1 MATEIF
7 ACTSQFLSSTLVILS
22 LFVLTLT
29 ISIGN
34 NVILSAIWCL
44 KARVNFQNNRIA
56 RVCRASEI

>member
-1 MATEIF
+1 MRYARVPLN
-7 ACTSQFLSSTLVILS
+7 FLSSTLVILS

-29 ISIGN
+29 ISLGN

-44 KARVNFQNNRIA
+44 KTRVNFQNNRIA